1 MQPLDLLQFCAV
13 SLAVAAASASPL
25 AFTVLGDWGGQDD
38 APYATLAESR
48 IAATMGKVASSV
60 TAQFT
65 VALGDNFYDYG
76 VKDVHDPRFNETFE
90 VCTSER
96 QRTALTRFSFKYF
109 HPLLPCPAPLQL
121 QDVFTAPSLQ
131 HRWYA
136 LAGNHDHY
144 GNASAQVAYTKLSKR
159 WFFPAFYYTETV
171 SLSGGGTLQFVFID
185 TVLLC
190 GQTHPTLRHLPP
202 TGPASTA
209 AAEDQWAWI
218 EQTLSAST
226 ADWLI
231 VAGHYPGQC
240 EAEYL
245 HCTLYD
251 GIGSCCCGIK
261 TCLGCSYSKGVIL
274 NTNVFIRYKFVV
286 V

>member
-1 MQPLDLLQFCAV
+1 M
-13 SLAVAAASASPL
+13 
-25 AFTVLGDWGGQDD
+25 
-38 APYATLAESR
+38 
-48 IAATMGKVASSV
+48 
-60 TAQFT
+60 
-65 VALGDNFYDYG
+65 
-76 VKDVHDPRFNETFE
+76 
-90 VCTSER
+90 
-96 QRTALTRFSFKYF
+96 
-109 HPLLPCPAPLQL
+109 
-121 QDVFTAPSLQ
+121 FTAPSLQ

-136 LAGNHDHY
+136 IAGNHDHY

-171 SLSGGGTLQFVFID
+171 SLSGGGSLQFVFID

-218 EQTLSAST
+218 EQTLSTST

-240 EAEYL
+240 KAEDL
-245 HCTLYD
+245 HYSLPLPLPFLSLYCTFPMQ
-251 GIGSCCCGIK
+251 CGP
-261 TCLGCSYSKGVIL
+261 LESMAPL
-274 NTNVFIRYKFVV
+274 QNL
-286 V
+286 